1 MRSQVRL
8 AKSRLGGRRFG
19 GIIMKSKTIKGHTVL
34 VETVRG
40 KDTQLSYRLYK
51 DATLTVVVLVSGNT
65 NCAIDVAV
73 HLVGKNSR
81 ATVIGIVRGTSD
93 AQIAFHTMQHHAAVG
108 TTSNLLV
115 KSILSDRS
123 VFSYDGSIYV
133 DRVAQKTDAY
143 QRNENL
149 LLDKSA
155 RARSE
160 PALEILANDVRC
172 THGATIGAINKEEL
186 WYLATRGIAEV
197 DAREMIATG
206 FLQSAFSLIT
216 DTITREKLE
225 KQCVL
230 P

>member
-1 MRSQVRL
+1 
-8 AKSRLGGRRFG
+8 
-19 GIIMKSKTIKGHTVL
+19 MKTKTITGNKIII
-34 VETVRG
+34 ETVR
-40 KDTQLSYRLYK
+40 DRDATLAYRVRQ
-51 DATLTVVVLVSGNT
+51 DATLTVVVLVRGNT
-65 NCAIDVAV
+65 NCAIDVGI

-81 ATVIGIVRGTSD
+81 ATVIGLVRASSD
-93 AQIAFHTMQHHAAVG
+93 AQITFHTMQHHGATA

-123 VFSYDGSIYV
+123 MFSYDGSIYV
-133 DRVAQKTDAY
+133 DQVAQKTDAY

-155 RARSE
+155 QARSE

-172 THGATIGAINKEEL
+172 THGATIGTIDREEL
-186 WYLATRGIAEV
+186 WYLATRGIAGV
-197 DAREMIATG
+197 QAREMIATG

-216 DTITREKLE
+216 DTIIREKIE